1 MNALALAC
9 LLAKRNKGKVYA
21 VYVIEVA
28 RTLPLDADLSPE
40 AREGEE
46 ILARAEQVADA
57 LDFEVTGELLQA
69 RDAGHAIVDE
79 AIQRGEERDAVKV
92 LIMGCGR
99 VGAELAAMLDQE
111 EHEVTVLDRNPDA
124 FRRLPPEFGGHRVVG
139 NGIDQEVLA
148 RIGVA
153 EMDAFVSVTQGDHRN
168 VMAAQMAK
176 HLFGVQRVVC
186 RIYAPIREE
195 LYHELGLETI
205 SPTKVG
211 ARLLKEALE
220 REPAASGSGD

>member
-1 MNALALAC
+1 M
-9 LLAKRNKGKVYA
+9 
-21 VYVIEVA
+21 
-28 RTLPLDADLSPE
+28 
-40 AREGEE
+40 
-46 ILARAEQVADA
+46 
-57 LDFEVTGELLQA
+57 
-69 RDAGHAIVDE
+69 
-79 AIQRGEERDAVKV
+79 KV

-111 EHEVTVLDRNPDA
+111 GHEVTVLDRSPDA

-153 EMDAFVSVTQGDHRN
+153 EMDAFVSVTQGDNRN

-176 HLFGVQRVVC
+176 HLFGVRRAVC
-186 RIYAPIREE
+186 RIYDPIREV
-195 LYHELGLETI
+195 LYHELGLETT

-220 REPAASGSGD
+220 REPAASGGGD